1 MKSKCILIV
10 AGLALLGA
18 NLLSAAEPLRVFI
31 RAGVKTHGPN
41 QHDHP
46 HFLADYTKLLT
57 ERGLK
62 VEGALSFPTAAQLE
76 QTDVMV
82 IYAADGMA
90 IKGENRVA
98 FEKFLQRG
106 GGVVV
111 IHDAVVSAD
120 ENEWCKSVIGGA
132 WVWPK
137 NNPGKVGTKWLEGQ
151 VGVFFVNDSHP
162 ISRGLSNFDW
172 KDEIYYDLD
181 MATDVEVLAT
191 SFHDINIIC
200 PQLWTYE
207 KTLAG
212 GQKPYRAFVS
222 IPGHE
227 FTSFESPVYRAI
239 LLRGIAWTGK
249 RANVD
254 EFCSKEELASLKYP
268 PGGPVPAAKAI
279 KEIKLHPEFNVTLAA
294 DENIAEKI
302 MSVEWD
308 PKGRLW
314 VAETP
319 EYPNG
324 RMINRN
330 DLNAEPN
337 KRLDPK
343 KYPVGGK
350 EDRPGRDRISMLE
363 DTDGDGVMDKKTVFY
378 DGLELV
384 TSMVFYKDGVIVQQA
399 PDTLWLRD
407 TDGDGKADKV
417 EVLFTGWGNGDTHAV
432 TSNLRWGPDGWI
444 YGSVG
449 YSRGSNMRSPKTG
462 KTFGNIAAGIYRFR
476 PDGSALE
483 QVAAGG
489 CNQWGCEVAPDGEI
503 LFTTATCGE
512 PICHVVI
519 PEKYLAR
526 GNIGG
531 HRAYSS
537 IMEENKIFPP
547 FKETRKPYVQID
559 WVGAWT
565 AATGSC
571 IYDGGAWPAKWAP
584 DDRYSFFLSEATMHI
599 FHHEFL
605 DPKGSTY
612 QGRKED
618 GRKETHFMTS
628 TDYWFRPIHSR
639 VGPDGAMYVVDF
651 YNQIAGHNDTRGP
664 KVGHGAHN
672 AAVRPDRD
680 HHFTRVYRVQH
691 KEPTKLPPFKL
702 DAKDP
707 AGLVNMLS
715 HPNGWVRTT
724 ANRLLNETQPAAAAP
739 ALTALLKTG
748 ATKYGRLQAVYAL
761 DNLGK
766 LDDTLLLAALS
777 DKDPAVRKNAAHV
790 AAERETVVSPEVA
803 RAVQDMLHETD
814 GRARI
819 NAVMALGSFPASAE
833 SAAALVALW
842 PSAASDKY
850 MQSAIIGAAAQN
862 PGESINAALA
872 HGTAETHDGFVRHL
886 VRTVAQKGDVEKAS
900 SLVIGLSKAPAS
912 GDKIKAVALESVA
925 ANLKGTGAPAWT
937 AELQTALKTLL
948 SSANPGVAA
957 ATIPLVGRW
966 DKSGAMIT
974 EIKPLIGSMTAK
986 LSDKSL
992 SDEARAQAAGNL
1004 LGVRALD
1011 AGVIPAVA
1019 QLLGPGSSAG
1029 LQRRVAEALG
1039 SVPESAAGQ
1048 ALVAAYPKLAAEVQE
1063 TAFAQIIKRPDSST
1077 ALVKSVQAGDINWRS
1092 LSPGAVA
1099 RLKTHPDKGVASL
1112 STTVFDSLRG
1122 PETKEKDK
1130 LVAQFLPAVEKPAD
1144 LANGKKLFD
1153 ANCQGCH
1160 KFKGQGR
1167 DLAPDLTG
1175 MGVHGAHELLIH
1187 ILDPNR
1193 VVEENFVAISIET
1206 KDGET
1211 YDGVIGGE
1219 NNATVKLRSATTD
1232 VEIQKNNIK
1241 NRRNTG
1247 RSLMPEGFE
1256 ALGAEGLRDI
1266 IAHIASAENK
1276 YRIVDLA
1283 SAFTTDS
1290 TKGIYAAKDEPK
1302 QSVHFKKFGVVRA
1315 GEIPF
1320 DLAQPSKSPG
1330 GNNLVVL
1337 KGQNG
1342 MARTYPQRVEASVPN
1357 VKAARLHILGG
1368 IAGWGWPF
1376 GGDDQ
1381 FIPAAKIT
1389 VTHADGE
1396 IEAWTLTNGI
1406 HMVDY
1411 IGAGLECP
1419 GAKKVEGIVTDG
1431 QIRLISR
1438 AVKGKAPI
1446 TKIALESFD
1455 TVVAPTFAA
1464 ITLELGEGGTLADAA
1479 TGTPDV
1485 PAVKAA
1491 SFTWGK
1497 GIKAFIVGGGSSH
1510 DFGKFFNKADAAT
1523 LSEGGKVAVNY
1534 TDRPMDVAPVLKDI
1548 DVLVQTSNQNM
1559 KDGLLRQAI
1568 MDFADAGKGIVILHP
1583 GLWYNWGDWPDYN
1596 RVLVGGGARGHD
1608 SFGEFEVKLSDVKH
1622 PVTTGVASSFK
1633 ITDELYNT
1641 IVDPK
1646 GTPIQVLATATSP
1659 KSGKTF
1665 PSVWIVQHPKARIVC
1680 IALGHDGKAHDLE
1693 AYKKLLQNAVTWA
1706 AGK

>member
-1 MKSKCILIV
+1 MKSKIF
-10 AGLALLGA
+10 LAFAVLAFVGGQF
-18 NLLSAAEPLRVFI
+18 LSAAEPLRVFI

-57 ERGLK
+57 ERGMK
-62 VEGALSFPTAAQLE
+62 VDGALKFPTGEQLD
-76 QTDVMV
+76 QTDVVV
-82 IYAADGMA
+82 IYAADGMR
-90 IKGENRVA
+90 ITGPDRVN

-111 IHDAVVSAD
+111 IHDGVVSGD
-120 ENEWCKSVIGGA
+120 QNEWCKSIIGGA
-132 WVWPK
+132 WIWPK
-137 NNPGKVGTKWLEGQ
+137 DNPGKTGTKWLEGQ
-151 VGVFFVNDSHP
+151 VGVFFVDGTHP

-181 MATDVEVLAT
+181 MAPDVFVLAT
-191 SFHDINIIC
+191 SFHDINIIL

-212 GQKPYRAFVS
+212 GSAPYRAFVS

-227 FTSFESPVYRAI
+227 FTSFEAPQYRAI
-239 LLRGIAWTGK
+239 LLRGIAWAGK
-249 RANVD
+249 HANPD
-254 EFCSKEELASLKYP
+254 KFCSKEELASLKYP
-268 PGGPVPAAKAI
+268 PGGPVPAAKAV
-279 KEIKLHPEFNVTLAA
+279 KEVKLHPEFNITLAA
-294 DENIAEKI
+294 DENVAEKI

-308 PKGRLW
+308 TKGRMW

-324 RMINRN
+324 RMNNRN

-343 KYPVGGK
+343 KYPIGAK

-363 DTDGDGVMDKKTVFY
+363 DTDGDGVMDKKTVFA

-384 TSMVFYKDGVIVQQA
+384 TSLVFYKDGVIVAQA
-399 PDTLWLRD
+399 PDFLWIRD
-407 TDGDGKADKV
+407 TDNDGKADKV
-417 EVLFTGWGNGDTHAV
+417 EKIFTGWGVGDTHAV

-449 YSRGSNMRSPKTG
+449 YSSGNVTSGDGSK
-462 KTFGNIAAGIYRFR
+462 KFGRIGAGVYRFR

-483 QVAAGG
+483 QVASGP

-503 LFTTATCGE
+503 LFTTATCGA

-519 PEKYLAR
+519 PEKFLAR
-526 GNIGG
+526 GDVGT
-531 HRAYSS
+531 RAYAG
-537 IMEENKIFPP
+537 IIEENKIFPP

-612 QGRKED
+612 QGRKEE
-618 GRKETHFMTS
+618 GRKETHFLTS

-664 KVGHGAHN
+664 KVGHGARN

-691 KEPTKLPPFKL
+691 NEAVKLPPYKL

-707 AGLVNMLS
+707 AGLVTMLS

-724 ANRLLNETQPAAAAP
+724 ANRLLNETQPAAVVP
-739 ALTALLKTG
+739 ALATAMKTS
-748 ATKYGRLQAVYAL
+748 ASKYGRIQALHAL
-761 DNLGK
+761 NNLGQ
-766 LDDTLLLAALS
+766 LDDKLMVAALT
-777 DKDPAVRKNAAHV
+777 DKDPAVSKNAARIV
-790 AAERETVVSPEVA
+790 ADRTAVSPAVEGSL
-803 RAVQDMLHETD
+803 RALLHETD

-842 PSAASDKY
+842 PSAAADKF
-850 MQSAIIGAAAQN
+850 MQSAIIGSAAQN
-862 PGESINAALA
+862 PAESINAALA
-872 HGTAETHDGFVRHL
+872 QGTKETHDGFVRQL
-886 VRTVAQKGDVEKAS
+886 VRVIGTKGDLEKAAG
-900 SLVIGLSKAPAS
+900 LVIGLSKAPAS
-912 GDKIKAVALESVA
+912 GDALKAVALESLGA
-925 ANLKGTGAPAWT
+925 SLKGNAAPAWS
-937 AELQTALKTLL
+937 AELKAALKTLMA
-948 SSANPGVAA
+948 SANSSVTA
-957 ATIPLVGRW
+957 ATIPLIGRW
-966 DKSGAMIT
+966 DKDGSLAG
-974 EIKPLIGSMTAK
+974 EIKPLISALTARIE
-986 LSDKSL
+986 DKSL
-992 SDEARAQAAGNL
+992 SEDARGLAAANL
-1004 LGVRALD
+1004 LGVRSQD
-1011 AGVIPAVA
+1011 AGAIAAVA
-1019 QLLGPGSSAG
+1019 KLLGPDNSAG
-1029 LQRRVAEALG
+1029 LQRRAVEALG
-1039 SVPESAAGQ
+1039 NIPEAAAGQ
-1048 ALVAAYPKLAAEVQE
+1048 ALVTAYPKLAPEAQE
-1063 TAFAQIIKRPDSST
+1063 AAFSQIIKRADFST
-1077 ALVKSVQAGDINWRS
+1077 ALVKAVQTGGIDGRS
-1092 LSPGAVA
+1092 FSPAA
-1099 RLKTHPDKGVASL
+1099 TFRLKTHADKGVAKL
-1112 STTVFDSLRG
+1112 ATEVFDALRG
-1122 PETKEKDK
+1122 PVTKEKDA
-1130 LVAQFLPAVEKPAD
+1130 LVAKFQPTVEKPGD
-1144 LANGKKLFD
+1144 LANGKKVFE

-1193 VVEENFVAISIET
+1193 VVEDNFLAISFET

-1211 YDGVIGGE
+1211 FDGIVATE
-1219 NNATVKLRSATTD
+1219 NNAVVKLRNATAD
-1232 VEIQKNNIK
+1232 LEIQKSNIK
-1241 NRRNTG
+1241 SRRSTG

-1256 ALGAEGLRDI
+1256 ALGAEGLRDLI
-1266 IAHIASAENK
+1266 TFIASADGK

-1283 SAFTTDS
+1283 AAFTANS
-1290 TKGIYAAKDEPK
+1290 TRGIYASREAARE
-1302 QSVHFKKFGVVRA
+1302 SVHFKKFGVVRA

-1320 DLAQPSKSPG
+1320 DIGQPAKTPT

-1337 KGQNG
+1337 KGKNG
-1342 MARTYPQRVEASVPN
+1342 VARDYPQRVEAAVPN
-1357 VKAARLHILGG
+1357 LTAARVHLLGG
-1368 IAGWGWPF
+1368 IAGWGWRP
-1376 GGDDQ
+1376 GADDQ
-1381 FIPAAKIT
+1381 VYPSAKIIL
-1389 VTHADGE
+1389 THADGE
-1396 IEAWTLTNGI
+1396 TETWTLTNGV
-1406 HMVDY
+1406 HLVDY
-1411 IGAGLECP
+1411 NGDAFECP
-1419 GAKKVEGIVTDG
+1419 GSKKVDGIVTDG

-1455 TVVAPTFAA
+1455 NITAPTFAA
-1464 ITLELGEGGTLADAA
+1464 VSLELGEGGTVADA
-1479 TGTPDV
+1479 TIGTPDV
-1485 PAVKAA
+1485 PVVKPV

-1497 GIKAFIVGGGSSH
+1497 GIKTLIVGGGSSH
-1510 DFGKFFNKADAAT
+1510 DFGKWYDKADSAT
-1523 LSEGGKVAVNY
+1523 LSEGGLASVNY
-1534 TDRPMDVAPVLKDI
+1534 TDKPMNVAPALKDI

-1568 MDFADAGKGIVILHP
+1568 MDFADAGKGLVLVHP
-1583 GLWYNWGDWPDYN
+1583 ALWYNWGDWPEYN
-1596 RVLVGGGARGHD
+1596 RVLVGGGTRGHD
-1608 SFGEFEVKLSDVKH
+1608 RFGEFEVKLSDVKH
-1622 PVTTGVASSFK
+1622 PVTAGVPASFK
-1633 ITDELYNT
+1633 ITDELYNS

-1646 GTPIQVLATATSP
+1646 GTPILVLATATSP
-1659 KSGKTF
+1659 INGKTF

-1680 IALGHDGKAHDLE
+1680 IALGHDGKAHDLAE
-1693 AYKKLLQNAVTWA
+1693 YKKLLQNAVKWA
-1706 AGK
+1706 AGN

>member
-1 MKSKCILIV
+1 MKLKSFF
-10 AGLALLGA
+10 ALTVLTLCA
-18 NLLSAAEPLRVFI
+18 AQMLSAAEPLRVFI

-46 HFLADYTKLLT
+46 RFLAEYTKVLAD
-57 ERGLK
+57 RGMK
-62 VEGALSFPTAAQLE
+62 VDGALKFPTGEQLE
-76 QTDVMV
+76 KTDVV
-82 IYAADGMA
+82 VVYAADGMK
-90 IKGENRVA
+90 ITGPDRVN

-111 IHDAVVSAD
+111 IHDGVVSGD
-120 ENEWCKSVIGGA
+120 ENEWCKSIIGGA
-132 WVWPK
+132 WIWPK
-137 NNPGKVGTKWLEGQ
+137 NNPGKTGTKWLEGQ
-151 VGVFFVNDSHP
+151 VGVFFVDGTHP

-181 MATDVEVLAT
+181 MAPDVFVLAT
-191 SFHDINIIC
+191 SFHDINVIL

-212 GQKPYRAFVS
+212 GSKPYRAFVS

-227 FTSFESPVYRAI
+227 FTSFEAPQYRAI
-239 LLRGIAWTGK
+239 LLRGIAWAGQH
-249 RANVD
+249 ANPD
-254 EFCSKEELASLKYP
+254 QFCSKEELASLKYP

-279 KEIKLHPEFNVTLAA
+279 KEVKLHPEFNITLAA

-308 PKGRLW
+308 TKGRMW

-324 RMINRN
+324 RMNNKN

-343 KYPVGGK
+343 KYPIGAK

-363 DTDGDGVMDKKTVFY
+363 DTDGDGVMDKKTVFA

-384 TSMVFYKDGVIVQQA
+384 TSLVFYKDGVIVAQA
-399 PDTLWLRD
+399 PDFLWIRD

-417 EVLFTGWGNGDTHAV
+417 EKILTGWGVGDTHAV

-449 YSRGSNMRSPKTG
+449 YSAGTVSSGDGSK
-462 KTFGNIAAGIYRFR
+462 KFGRISAGIYRFR

-503 LFTTATCGE
+503 IFTTATCGA
-512 PICHVVI
+512 PICHVVM
-519 PEKYLAR
+519 PEKFLAR
-526 GNIGG
+526 GNVGG
-531 HRAYSS
+531 HRSFSS
-537 IMEENKIFPP
+537 IMEENKIYPP

-565 AATGSC
+565 AATGSA
-571 IYDGGAWPAKWAP
+571 IYDGGAWPGKWAP

-612 QGRKED
+612 QGRKEED
-618 GRKETHFMTS
+618 RKETHFMTS

-664 KVGHGAHN
+664 KVGHGARN

-691 KEPTKLPPFKL
+691 NEAVKLPPYKL

-707 AGLVNMLS
+707 AGLVTMLS
-715 HPNGWVRTT
+715 HPNGWVRAT
-724 ANRLLNETQPAAAAP
+724 ANRLLNEAQPAAAVP
-739 ALTALLKTG
+739 ALTAAMKTS
-748 ATKYGRLQAVYAL
+748 ASKYGRIQALHAL
-761 DNLGK
+761 NNLGQ
-766 LDDTLLLAALS
+766 LDDKLMVAGLT
-777 DKDPAVRKNAAHV
+777 DKDPAVRKNAARLSG
-790 AAERETVVSPEVA
+790 ERTAVSPEVQRSIEA
-803 RAVQDMLHETD
+803 MLHETD

-819 NAVMALGSFPASAE
+819 NAVMALGSFPATAE
-833 SAAALVALW
+833 SSAALVALW
-842 PSAASDKY
+842 PSAAADKF
-850 MQSAIIGAAAQN
+850 MQSAIIGTASQN
-862 PGESINAALA
+862 PGESINAVLV
-872 HGTAETHDGFVRHL
+872 HGAAGTHAGFVSHL
-886 VRTVAQKGDVEKAS
+886 VRVIAAKGEPEKTAAF
-900 SLVIGLSKAPAS
+900 VIGLSQAPAS
-912 GDKIKAVALESVA
+912 GNDLKAVALESLA
-925 ANLKGTGAPAWT
+925 ANSKIVPAWT
-937 AELQTALKTLL
+937 TGLQAALKTLMA
-948 SSANPGVAA
+948 SPNSAVVAA
-957 ATIPLVGRW
+957 TVPLIGRW
-966 DKSGAMIT
+966 DKDGVLAG
-974 EIKPLIGSMTAK
+974 EIKPLIGSLTAR
-986 LSDKSL
+986 LADKSL
-992 SDEARAQAAGNL
+992 PDGARAQAAANL
-1004 LGVRALD
+1004 LGVRSQD
-1011 AGVIPAVA
+1011 AGAIPAVA
-1019 QLLGPGSSAG
+1019 KLLGPDHSPG
-1029 LQRRVAEALG
+1029 LQRLIVEALG
-1039 SVPESAAGQ
+1039 NVPDAAAGQ
-1048 ALVAAYPKLAAEVQE
+1048 ALVAAYPKLAAEPQE
-1063 TAFAQIIKRPDSST
+1063 AAFAQIIKRPDSS
-1077 ALVKSVQAGDINWRS
+1077 AGLMKAIQAGAIDGRTF
-1092 LSPGAVA
+1092 SPSATF
-1099 RLKTHPDKGVASL
+1099 RLKTHPDKNVAKL
-1112 STTVFDSLRG
+1112 ATDVFDSLRG
-1122 PETKEKDK
+1122 PVTKEKDT
-1130 LVAQFLPAVEKPAD
+1130 LVVKFQPTVDKPGD
-1144 LANGKKLFD
+1144 LANGKKLFE

-1193 VVEENFVAISIET
+1193 VVEENFLAISIET
-1206 KDGET
+1206 KDGES
-1211 YDGVIGGE
+1211 YDGVVATE
-1219 NNATVKLRSATTD
+1219 NNVTVKLRNATTD
-1232 VEIQKNNIK
+1232 LEIQKKNIK
-1241 NRRNTG
+1241 SRRSTG

-1256 ALGAEGLRDI
+1256 ALGGEGLRDL
-1266 IAHIASAENK
+1266 IAFISSADNK

-1283 SAFTTDS
+1283 GAFTADS
-1290 TKGIYAAKDEPK
+1290 TKGIYASKETVRE
-1302 QSVHFKKFGVVRA
+1302 SVHFKKFGVARA

-1320 DLAQPSKSPG
+1320 DIASPAKTPG

-1337 KGQNG
+1337 KGKNG
-1342 MARTYPQRVEASVPN
+1342 LAGSYAQRVEAKVPN
-1357 VKAARLHILGG
+1357 VTASRIHLLGG
-1368 IAGWGWPF
+1368 IAGWGWRG
-1376 GGDDQ
+1376 GGDDL
-1381 FIPAAKIT
+1381 FPAAKIT
-1389 VTHADGE
+1389 LTHADGE
-1396 IEAWTLTNGI
+1396 IETWTLTNGV
-1406 HMVDY
+1406 HLVDY
-1411 IGAGLECP
+1411 NAAGLECP
-1419 GAKKVEGIVTDG
+1419 GSKKVDGIVTDG

-1446 TKIALESFD
+1446 TKIVLESFD
-1455 TVVAPTFAA
+1455 TITAPTFAA
-1464 ITLELGEGGTLADAA
+1464 VTLELGVGGTVADAA
-1479 TGTPDV
+1479 IGTPDV
-1485 PAVKAA
+1485 PVVKPV

-1497 GIKAFIVGGGSSH
+1497 GIKTLIVGGGSSH
-1510 DFGKFFNKADAAT
+1510 DFGKWYDKADSAT
-1523 LSEGGKVAVNY
+1523 LSAGGLASVNY
-1534 TDRPMDVAPVLKDI
+1534 TDKPINVAPALKDI

-1568 MDFADAGKGIVILHP
+1568 MDFADAGKGLVLVHP
-1583 GLWYNWGDWPDYN
+1583 ALWYNWADWPEYN
-1596 RVLVGGGARGHD
+1596 RVLVGGGSRGHD
-1608 SFGEFEVKLSDVKH
+1608 RFGEFEVKLSDVKH
-1622 PVTTGVASSFK
+1622 PVTAGVAASFK
-1633 ITDELYNT
+1633 ITDELYNS

-1659 KSGKTF
+1659 VNGKVF

-1680 IALGHDGKAHDLE
+1680 IALGHDGKAHDHE
-1693 AYKKLLQNAVTWA
+1693 AYQKLLQNAVKWA